1 MVQFAV
7 IKTGGQQF
15 LVSQDKEVTVQRL
28 EAEEKSKI
36 ECETLARFDTEKNS
50 IELGNPL
57 MKEKVKAE
65 VIEQLKGEKIRV
77 AKFKSK
83 VRYRKVKG
91 FRPQLTKI
99 KIIKI

>member
-1 MVQFAV
+1 MSQFVA

-15 LVSQDKEVTVQRL
+15 LVKQGDEIIVNKIDKEP
-28 EAEEKSKI
+28 KSKL
-36 ECETLARFDTEKNS
+36 EFDLLAKFDTENGN

-57 MKEKVKAE
+57 LKTKVKGE
-65 VIEQLKGEKIRV
+65 LLEQIKGDKIRV
-77 AKFKSK
+77 SRFKAK

-91 FRPQLTKI
+91 FRAQLTKA

>member
-1 MVQFAV
+1 MSQFVV

-15 LVSQDKEVTVQRL
+15 LVKQGDVIIVNKIDKEP
-28 EAEEKSKI
+28 KSKL
-36 ECETLARFDTEKNS
+36 EFDLLAMFDTENGN

-57 MKEKVKAE
+57 LKTKVKGE
-65 VIEQLKGEKIRV
+65 LLEQIKGDKIRV
-77 AKFKSK
+77 SRFKAK

-91 FRPQLTKI
+91 FRAQLTKV

>member
-1 MVQFAV
+1 MSKFAV

-15 LVSQDKEVTVQRL
+15 LVKQGDEIIVNKIDKEP
-28 EAEEKSKI
+28 KSTI
-36 ECETLARFDTEKNS
+36 EFDVLAKFDTEKGD

-57 MKEKVKAE
+57 LKTKTSGELLEQIKGDKIKVSRFKA
-65 VIEQLKGEKIRV
+65 
-77 AKFKSK
+77 K

-91 FRPQLTKI
+91 FRAQLTKV

>member
-1 MVQFAV
+1 MSQFVV

-15 LVSQDKEVTVQRL
+15 LVKQGDEIIVNKIDKEP
-28 EAEEKSKI
+28 KSKL
-36 ECETLARFDTEKNS
+36 EFDLLAKFDTEKGD

-57 MKEKVKAE
+57 LNTKVKGE
-65 VIEQLKGEKIRV
+65 LLEQIKGDKIRV
-77 AKFKSK
+77 SRFKAK

-91 FRPQLTKI
+91 FRAQLTKV

>member
-1 MVQFAV
+1 MSQFVV

-15 LVSQDKEVTVQRL
+15 LVKQGDEIIVNKIDKEP
-28 EAEEKSKI
+28 KSKL
-36 ECETLARFDTEKNS
+36 EFDLLAKFDTEKGD

-57 MKEKVKAE
+57 LKTKVKGE
-65 VIEQLKGEKIRV
+65 LLEQIKGDKIRV
-77 AKFKSK
+77 SRFKAK

-91 FRPQLTKI
+91 FRALLSKI